1 MVGAYIRRVKEV
13 NPLINAVVQDR
24 FDEALVEARQA
35 DDFLAVGGLSLQE
48 LESTKPLLGVPLTV
62 KETISVKGNMNAV
75 IW

>member
-24 FDEALVEARQA
+24 FDEALMEARQA

-48 LESTKPLLGVPLTV
+48 LESNKPLLGVPLTV
-62 KETISVKGNMNAV
+62 KETIAVKGNMNAI

>member
-48 LESTKPLLGVPLTV
+48 LESIKPLLGVPLTV
-62 KETISVKGNMNAV
+62 KETIAVKGNMNAV

>member
-62 KETISVKGNMNAV
+62 KETIAVKGNMNAG

>member
-62 KETISVKGNMNAV
+62 KETIAVKGNMNAV
-75 IW
+75 IC

>member
-62 KETISVKGNMNAV
+62 KETIAVKGNMNAV
-75 IW
+75 IF